1 MPVRVVPMTPPEM
14 DTSEVRTGKPVKGN
28 RQWWN
33 MGKNALYIAGKGGSL
48 SGFNP
53 RKSIGVGGSAFF
65 HSYIWP
71 RVENADRLWTVTIA
85 GTQTGAESI
94 FEPANAFG
102 LIVDSISGDQIG
114 WSIGPGKPQTF
125 YLVASYSPTINP
137 GEAALTITV
146 NSSSATPVSVLSVTE
161 SELPRVTVEPTE
173 GPNGST
179 LRKPHPIYEVAN
191 KSVSAV
197 AEHANTLR
205 NRARRNYLFGWCDST
220 GTGVTIT
227 SGPGYT
233 PIFPAGILP
242 PVLARKVR
250 NADDV
255 LECAWN
261 VYASVNAGEAEVRVT
276 AASGDT
282 DTILVTTTGI
292 DWQNPGAFDADSEEM
307 ARLTIDG
314 GIRGGVRDA
323 LTFDARVTTA
333 TTLKVYAISVGE
345 GPGGVFEVVADGLT
359 NPVIADGVPVVA
371 G

>member
-1 MPVRVVPMTPPEM
+1 MPVRVVPMAPPEM

-53 RKSIGVGGSAFF
+53 RKSVAPGGVAVYN
-65 HSYIWP
+65 SYIWP
-71 RVENADRLWTVTIA
+71 RTENADRLWTVTIG
-85 GTQTGAESI
+85 GTQAGAASI
-94 FEPANAFG
+94 FQPANAFG
-102 LIVDSISGDQIG
+102 TILDGLTGDQID
-114 WSIGPGKPQTF
+114 WSVGPGKPQTF
-125 YLVASYSPTINP
+125 YLVAHVLSAINP
-137 GEAALTITV
+137 GGIALSISV
-146 NSSSATPVSVLSVTE
+146 DSASATNVSILSVTE
-161 SELPRVTVEPTE
+161 SELPRVTVGATE

-179 LRKPHPIYEVAN
+179 LRKPHPIYEVPN

-205 NRARRNYLFGWCDST
+205 NRARRNYLFGWADSV

-255 LECAWN
+255 LECAWA
-261 VYASVNAGEAEVRVT
+261 VYASVDAGEAEVRVT

-282 DTILVTTTGI
+282 DTVMVTTVSAN
-292 DWQNPGAFDADSEEM
+292 WFPGAFDADSEEM

-345 GPGGVFEVVADGLT
+345 GPGGVFEVVADGLA
-359 NPVIADGVPVVA
+359 NPVVADGVPVVA